1 MMNGRQGLRS
11 YGNELRTRAMTFPG
25 TKKRHIWVLAAV
37 AVVALLSGCLVHRE
51 FEKRDA
57 LAAHFRL
64 MQLLVQGDTEKAYRL
79 TTNDYRATHS
89 LQEFREDFADLKGD
103 QLYLTS
109 APTILSCSLGAA
121 EIFAYPHTGGMFDFL
136 NGPSFH
142 YRKEAGEWKFTGETD
157 QYLD

>member
-1 MMNGRQGLRS
+1 MRAFQGL
-11 YGNELRTRAMTFPG
+11 
-25 TKKRHIWVLAAV
+25 KKRQVWVLATV
-37 AVVALLSGCLVHRE
+37 AVVALLSGCYVHRE

-64 MQLLVQGDTEKAYRL
+64 MQLLVQGDTEQAYGL

-89 LQEFREDFADLKGD
+89 LREFAEDFADLKGD

-109 APTILSCSLGAA
+109 TPTILSCSLGAA

-142 YRKEAGEWKFTGETD
+142 YRKEAGQWKFTGETD